1 MTNATEF
8 AARIDQQILQV
19 PDHSGREPFHS
30 ITIEDQPDAA
40 TALRNRTRRSSMS
53 NQPRADILQRKSIT
67 TPRFVPISMSIAAP
81 SGMKI
86 ALEKLGGWF

>member
-1 MTNATEF
+1 
-8 AARIDQQILQV
+8 
-19 PDHSGREPFHS
+19 
-30 ITIEDQPDAA
+30 
-40 TALRNRTRRSSMS
+40 MS

-67 TPRFVPISMSIAAP
+67 TPRFAPISMSIAAP

>member
-1 MTNATEF
+1 
-8 AARIDQQILQV
+8 
-19 PDHSGREPFHS
+19 
-30 ITIEDQPDAA
+30 
-40 TALRNRTRRSSMS
+40 MS

-67 TPRFVPISMSIAAP
+67 TPRFVPIRMSIAAP